1 MRKLTLAL
9 FFLHIARIY
18 GFIWLRLQLALI
30 SRSIAKVF
38 ARWHRTRP
46 AGSSCS
52 DVAAAAAAAAAT
64 RATRSE
70 AIVLET
76 TRRAGPLP

>member
-52 DVAAAAAAAAAT
+52 DVAAAAAAAT